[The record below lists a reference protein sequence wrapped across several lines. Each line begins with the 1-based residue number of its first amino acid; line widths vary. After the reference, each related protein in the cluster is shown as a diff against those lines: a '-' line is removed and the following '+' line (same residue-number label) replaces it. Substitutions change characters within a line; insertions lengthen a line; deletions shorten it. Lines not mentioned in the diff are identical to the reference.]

1 MGFDF
6 IDITLLIII
15 FSIVGY
21 YAYLRYRE
29 EKKKKEKQLIPTLK
43 YYLEKFSREKK
54 EFTEKAKKFRDK
66 MEYYRNKLRQIERE
80 IYRYRWEKDE
90 KRYLRTLKGT
100 DFEWTIS
107 FLLKI
112 LGFKVYE
119 PSVYKDHNIDFIV
132 EIGGFKICVDFI
144 DYQQLKKL
152 DENYLRQLISGKEK
166 YKCLGIWIISNGN
179 LEKKNSLDKEIVFFD
194 YRDILRF
201 FPSIRIVEDY
211 YETQT
216 KFHNYELL
224 HKETSDEIIRRDTW
238 IKEVEEKLKEA
249 YRKKSMV
256 AE

>member
-1 MGFDF
+1 MKFDF
-6 IDITLLIII
+6 IDVALLVII

-21 YAYLRYRE
+21 YAYLRYKE
-29 EKKKKEKQLIPTLK
+29 EKKKKEKQLIPMLK

-54 EFTEKAKKFRDK
+54 EFAQKAKKFKDK
-66 MEYYRNKLRQIERE
+66 MEYYRNKLKQIESE
-80 IYRYRWEKDE
+80 IYRYSWEKDE

-100 DFEWTIS
+100 DFEWTLS

-119 PSVYKDHNIDFIV
+119 PPVYKDHNIDFIV
-132 EIGGFKICVDFI
+132 EIGRFKICVDFV

-152 DENYLRQLISGKEK
+152 DQKYMKQILDGKEK
-166 YKCLGIWIISNGN
+166 YKCSGVWIISNGN
-179 LEKKNSLDKEIVFFD
+179 IDKEKYADDGVLFFD
-194 YRDILRF
+194 YRDILGF

-216 KFHNYELL
+216 KLHNYELL

-249 YRKKSMV
+249 YRKKNMV
-256 AE
+256 AQ

>member
-6 IDITLLIII
+6 IDLALLVII

-29 EKKKKEKQLIPTLK
+29 EKRKKEKQLIPTLK
-43 YYLEKFSREKK
+43 YYHEKFSREKR

-66 MEYYRNKLRQIERE
+66 MEHFRNKLQQIENE
-80 IYRYRWEKDE
+80 IYRYKWEKDE
-90 KRYLRTLKGT
+90 KRYLRNLKGT
-100 DFEWTIS
+100 DFEWTMS

-119 PSVYKDHNIDFIV
+119 PPVYKDHNIDFIV
-132 EIGGFKICVDFI
+132 EIDGFKICVDFV

-152 DENYLRQLISGKEK
+152 NENYIRQLTEGKEK
-166 YKCLGIWIISNGN
+166 YKCCGIWIISNGN
-179 LEKKNSLDKEIVFFD
+179 VEKKDGWDRQILFFD

-201 FPSIRIVEDY
+201 FPSIRVVEDY
-211 YETQT
+211 YEVQT

>member
-1 MGFDF
+1 MKFDF
-6 IDITLLIII
+6 IDITLLVII

-29 EKKKKEKQLIPTLK
+29 EKKKKERQLIPTLK
-43 YYLEKFSREKK
+43 YYLEKFRNEKN
-54 EFTEKAKKFRDK
+54 EFTEKAEKFREK
-66 MEYYRNKLRQIERE
+66 MEYYRNKLRQIEEE

-100 DFEWTIS
+100 DFEWTLS

-112 LGFKVYE
+112 LGFKVHE
-119 PSVYKDHNIDFIV
+119 PPIYKDHNIDFIV
-132 EIGGFKICVDFI
+132 EIGGFKICVDFV

-152 DENYLRQLISGKEK
+152 NEKYLSHILAGKEK
-166 YKCLGIWIISNGN
+166 YGCSGVWIISNGN
-179 LEKKNSLDKEIVFFD
+179 LEKKNYKNKEIVFFD
-194 YRDILRF
+194 YRDILEF
-201 FPSIRIVEDY
+201 FPSIRVVEDY

-224 HKETSDEIIRRDTW
+224 HKETTDEIIRRDTW

-249 YRKKSMV
+249 YRKKNMV
-256 AE
+256 AK

>member
-1 MGFDF
+1 F
-6 IDITLLIII
+6 
-15 FSIVGY
+15 
-21 YAYLRYRE
+21 
-29 EKKKKEKQLIPTLK
+29 
-43 YYLEKFSREKK
+43 
-54 EFTEKAKKFRDK
+54 
-66 MEYYRNKLRQIERE
+66 RNKLQQIENE
-80 IYRYRWEKDE
+80 IYRYKWEKDE
-90 KRYLRTLKGT
+90 KRYLRNLKGT
-100 DFEWTIS
+100 DFEWTMS

-119 PSVYKDHNIDFIV
+119 PPVYKDHNIDFIV
-132 EIGGFKICVDFI
+132 EIDGFKICVDFV

-152 DENYLRQLISGKEK
+152 NENYIGQLAEGKEK
-166 YKCLGIWIISNGN
+166 YKCCGIWIISNGN
-179 LEKKNSLDKEIVFFD
+179 VEKKDGWDRQILFFD

-201 FPSIRIVEDY
+201 FPSIRVVEDY
-211 YETQT
+211 YEVQT